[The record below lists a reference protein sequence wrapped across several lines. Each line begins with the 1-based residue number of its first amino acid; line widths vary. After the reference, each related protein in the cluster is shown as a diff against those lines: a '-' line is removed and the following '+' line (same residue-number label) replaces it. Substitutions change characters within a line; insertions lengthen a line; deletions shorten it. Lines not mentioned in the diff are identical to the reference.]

1 MLSICFDINL
11 IRIFETLIEK
21 DVYNTF
27 DLLEEASLIYSRN
40 IQYDI
45 EGHSDESESSMYS
58 FDVSEKR
65 ANAVRTF
72 LISKGIDGGRLSISA
87 VGSINPDAGGG
98 TTQAKAQ
105 NRRVQFIATE

>member
-1 MLSICFDINL
+1 MQENISI
-11 IRIFETLIEK
+11 TL
-21 DVYNTF
+21 VV
-27 DLLEEASLIYSRN
+27 
-40 IQYDI
+40 